1 MIIIPAIDIWKGKVA
16 RLFQGSYERPSFYP
30 LTPLEAAKRW
40 KDKGFKRLHV
50 VDLEGALVGR
60 PVERELITKI
70 AGEFSGKVEV
80 GGGIRSEDDVRFY
93 LENGIS
99 YVILGTKGLERAF
112 ISSLVE
118 KFPKRIIVSLDISR
132 KKIKV
137 EGWRKES
144 DKSVRE
150 ILSYLSSLPL
160 EALIVTDIR
169 RDGTMKG
176 ISEKTF
182 LEVARYT
189 SLPLIVGGGISTLR
203 DIRLIQKHLPE
214 IKGVIVGKA
223 MYEGKLLEEI
233 EKNG

>member
-30 LTPLEAAKRW
+30 LTPLEAAKKW
-40 KDKGFKRLHV
+40 KEKGFKRLHV

-60 PVERELITKI
+60 PVERELIVKI
-70 AGEFSGKVEV
+70 AGEFSGEVEV
-80 GGGIRSEDDVRFY
+80 GGGIRSEDEVRFY

-99 YVILGTKGLERAF
+99 YVILGTKGLEKTF
-112 ISSLVE
+112 LSSLVK
-118 KFPKRIIVSLDISR
+118 KFPKRIIVSLDLSR
-132 KKIKV
+132 KKVKV

-144 DKSVRE
+144 DKSVIE
-150 ILSYLSSLPL
+150 ILSFLSSLPL

-203 DIRLIQKHLPE
+203 DIHLIQKHLPE